1 MSITIR
7 VEQQPE
13 LELNYSNRYA
23 ALVLGQIG
31 VDVEEGYGVILHGDI
46 PRLRRTLLSLL
57 NRTATLPTVEPEEV
71 WSTRVDHSGSVPTIT
86 RGLRYFDPGIDQEG
100 VARRLA
106 EVADL
111 LAKASELNSDVSW
124 Y

>member
-7 VEQQPE
+7 VEQQPKI
-13 LELNYSNRYA
+13 ELNYSNRNA
-23 ALVLGQIG
+23 ALVLEQIG
-31 VDVEEGYGVILHGDI
+31 IDVDEGDGVILHADI

-57 NRTATLPTVEPEEV
+57 NGTGTLPTVAPEEE
-71 WSTRVDHSGSVPTIT
+71 WSTRIDSSGSVPTIT
-86 RGLRYFDPGIDQEG
+86 RELRYFDPGIDQEG

>member
-1 MSITIR
+1 MSITIL
-7 VEQQPE
+7 VKQQPE
-13 LELNYSNRYA
+13 IELNYSNRNA
-23 ALVLGQIG
+23 ALVLEQIG
-31 VDVEEGYGVILHGDI
+31 IDFDEGYGVILHADI

-57 NRTATLPTVEPEEV
+57 NRTGTLPTVAPEEE
-71 WSTRVDHSGSVPTIT
+71 WTTRVDNIGSVPTIT
-86 RGLRYFDPGIDQEG
+86 RELRYFDPGIDHEG